1 MSATK
6 YLHISSLYRDRNKFP
21 IPSKF
26 EVLFTHS
33 GNKTDAKSASDP
45 IVNSYPL
52 YQFIGNVLSRSTPE
66 LKFSSG
72 GSASAPVLN
81 ASSSSINDY
90 YKDCK
95 LKDMTIGSSFIQIT
109 GYNGT
114 TKIATLASSL
124 PFPGWADT
132 DTYIINDVLTF
143 QSTVDLS
150 APTLDASSIT
160 QDGYYNGYQLLDT
173 QRGEIRT
180 IVSYDGKT
188 QVATLDKP
196 LPSIGFTTYILLDSS
211 YAKDKSISG
220 VFSGGT
226 ANLPKIS
233 ISGASDV
240 DGFYNGMIIEDVTL
254 GESRVITGYEGS
266 TKEVTLSAP
275 FTGNWQVSDSFN
287 IIPTE
292 DTYQIHL
299 QPMSIDGFQNP
310 SSIEQY
316 YTGDIIED
324 VTIGEY
330 RTITSYDNVSRMVT
344 IDSPFSSNWSLTDT
358 YAIRK
363 SRPELKAS
371 FGVNTNPAPYNI
383 VQLSGGYTMDY
394 TGYYLFPTEGEQ
406 LYLITG
412 YDGAP
417 ALNRVKITPSPS
429 GSFSDNSPYEI
440 LRFTRDN
447 VVNLNYNGTMVSQ
460 NQLVNYE
467 IELISLI
474 IPNVPLKTGSLSAFY
489 PYVFVQLNNISETNT
504 VGKNLIY
511 SNNPNA
517 SNATFIAPI
526 PDVSD
531 PTVSRFLQYSAIGMV
546 QTIKFKPNDD
556 LFFSVTLPGGELF
569 TPVESDNMSPLPP
582 KPELEIT
589 AVFSIK
595 RL

>member
-6 YLHISSLYRDRNKFP
+6 YLHISSLYRDRNKYP

-33 GNKTDAKSASDP
+33 GNRTDAKSASDP

-52 YQFIGNVLSRSTPE
+52 YQFVGNVLSRSTPE
-66 LKFSSG
+66 LQFTSPG
-72 GSASAPVLN
+72 GLNNAPILN
-81 ASSSSINDY
+81 ASSSDINDY

-95 LKDMTIGSSFIQIT
+95 IKDMTTGSAFIQIT
-109 GYNGT
+109 AYNGS
-114 TKIATLASSL
+114 TKTATLASGIA
-124 PFPGWADT
+124 GWANT
-132 DTYIINDVLTF
+132 DTYIINEELKF
-143 QSTVDLS
+143 QSSVDLS
-150 APTLDASSIT
+150 APTLAASSIA
-160 QDGYYNGYQLLDT
+160 QDGYYNGYQLMDT

-188 QVATLDKP
+188 QVALLDKP
-196 LPSIGFTTYILLDSS
+196 LPSIPPTTYILLDSS

-220 VFSGGT
+220 TFSGGT
-226 ANLPKIS
+226 ANLPRIS
-233 ISGASDV
+233 LIASDIN
-240 DGFYNGMIIEDVTL
+240 GFYNGMVIEDSNL
-254 GESRVITGYEGS
+254 GETRVITGYDAA
-266 TKEVTLSAP
+266 TKELTLSSP
-275 FTGNWQVSDSFN
+275 FSGGWQVTDTFSISASS
-287 IIPTE
+287 
-292 DTYQIHL
+292 DTYKIHL
-299 QPMSIDGFQNP
+299 QPTSIDGFNTP

-324 VTIGEY
+324 VTLGEF
-330 RTITSYDNVSRMVT
+330 RTITSYDSVSRMIT
-344 IDSPFSSNWSLTDT
+344 IDSPFSSNWNVTDT

-363 SRPELKAS
+363 SRPEFKSS
-371 FGVNTNPAPYNI
+371 FGVNPNPAPYNV
-383 VQLSGGYTMDY
+383 VQLSGSYTTDY

-406 LYLITG
+406 IYLITG

-417 ALNRVKITPSPS
+417 ALNRVKITPTPS
-429 GSFSDNSPYEI
+429 GSFTDNSPYEI
-440 LRFTRDN
+440 LRFSRDN
-447 VVNLNYNGTMVSQ
+447 VVNLNYNGSMVSQ

-474 IPNVPLKTGSLSAFY
+474 LPNTPLKTGSLSAFY

-517 SNATFIAPI
+517 GNATFIAPI

-531 PTVSRFLQYSAIGMV
+531 PTVTRFLQYSAIGMI

-556 LFFSVTLPGGELF
+556 LFFSVTLPSGELF
-569 TPVESDNMSPLPP
+569 SPVEPDNMSPLPP